1 MKRLLVLLLLAAGC
15 AAPPPETPV
24 ASAPVEV
31 QPTAAAPAAEAPA
44 PAESPRGAEIPRTV
58 AVRDPFTSP
67 LQGGPEPVVAPE
79 PAPEETP
86 RTLHRPEPRPPQP
99 VAMPE
104 LELTGILLSPAGNRA
119 LVREEGGTHVV
130 GVGDRVDGF
139 RVTSIE
145 ATRITLSDGTRR
157 VQLQLP
163 AARES

>member
-15 AAPPPETPV
+15 AAPPPEAPV

-31 QPTAAAPAAEAPA
+31 QPTAAAPAADSAA

-67 LQGGPEPVVAPE
+67 LPIGQPPPQEAPPEDR
-79 PAPEETP
+79 P
-86 RTLHRPEPRPPQP
+86 RTLHRPEPRPPRP
-99 VAMPE
+99 AAMPD

-119 LVREEGGTHVV
+119 LVRQEGGTHVV

-145 ATRITLSDGTRR
+145 AARITLSDGTRSLH
-157 VQLQLP
+157 LQLP

>member
-15 AAPPPETPV
+15 AAPPPEAPV

-31 QPTAAAPAAEAPA
+31 QPTAAAPAAEPPA

-67 LQGGPEPVVAPE
+67 LPIGQP
-79 PAPEETP
+79 PAPEAPPEDVP
-86 RTLHRPEPRPPQP
+86 RTLHRPQPRAPQP
-99 VAMPE
+99 AAVPD

-119 LVREEGGTHVV
+119 LVRQEGGTHVV

-145 ATRITLSDGTRR
+145 AARITLSDGTRS